1 VEIPGPDLAMPLY
14 FLLMFTIIVVDVI
27 VPIVPSELMVIAAG
41 TMASHG
47 NLFLPAAVLVATTGS
62 WVGDLAL
69 FLLFRRRL
77 THWLDRFR
85 WGRSVHRGLRR
96 AVEKA
101 GKSPTYAGLVAVRF
115 LPGGRTASVAAAG
128 IAEVALRPFL
138 ILTALGACLWAAWL
152 LGLGYLTG
160 ASTGL
165 PLWVSIVLGT
175 AVGTLVGLV
184 TAAVLGLRQRRR
196 SKASGS
202 GESGGTASPD
212 SR

>member
-1 VEIPGPDLAMPLY
+1 MELPGADIPTSLY
-14 FLLMFTIIVVDVI
+14 LLLMFAVIFVDV
-27 VPIVPSELMVIAAG
+27 VFPIVPSELMVIAAG

-47 NLFLPAAVLVATTGS
+47 ALFLPVAVLVAMAGS
-62 WVGDLAL
+62 WLGDLAL

-85 WGRSVHRGLRR
+85 WGRSVHRGLRG

-128 IAEVALRPFL
+128 IAEVALKPFMVA
-138 ILTALGACLWAAWL
+138 TAIGAVMWAGWL

-160 ASTGL
+160 ATTGL
-165 PLWVSIVLGT
+165 PLWMSALLGML
-175 AVGTLVGLV
+175 VGTLVGAV
-184 TAAVLGLRQRRR
+184 TAAVLAVKQHRKVRNTNEHP
-196 SKASGS
+196 A
-202 GESGGTASPD
+202 E
-212 SR
+212 

>member
-1 VEIPGPDLAMPLY
+1 MEIPGPDLAMPLY

-27 VPIVPSELMVIAAG
+27 LPIVPSELMVIAAG

-69 FLLFRRRL
+69 FVLFRRRL

-85 WGRSVHRGLRR
+85 WGRSVHGGLRR

-128 IAEVALRPFL
+128 IAEVALRPFMV
-138 ILTALGACLWAAWL
+138 LTALGACLWAAWL

-165 PLWVSIVLGT
+165 PLWVSVVLGT

-196 SKASGS
+196 ARAAGA
-202 GESGGTASPD
+202 GETGGTAGADSP
-212 SR
+212 